1 MGITLFCAELE
12 TQLTAAETRS
22 QLLENQLDYMRKMV
36 QTAESD
42 RQEAVIKAAVSDRV
56 DRVTQSPP
64 QPGPSPEYLRQR
76 EKLMDLEREHLRLT
90 ASQTLSEVRIMK
102 CCLSKDENWKQ
113 GQTLN
118 KQFLIMKLR
127 IKELRIIMISGLGVD
142 NTLVVHIE

>member
-22 QLLENQLDYMRKMV
+22 QLLEKQLDYMRKMV

>member
-22 QLLENQLDYMRKMV
+22 QLLEKQLDYMRKMV

-56 DRVTQSPP
+56 DRVTQLPP

-113 GQTLN
+113 GHTLN

-127 IKELRIIMISGLGVD
+127 IKELRINYNDKWCSS
-142 NTLVVHIE
+142 

>member
-22 QLLENQLDYMRKMV
+22 QLLEKQLDYMRKMV

-113 GQTLN
+113 GHTLN

-127 IKELRIIMISGLGVD
+127 IKELRIIMISSLGVD